1 MRQLR
6 NGCSILQT
14 LTESE
19 THCKCIF
26 HPECVACV
34 MFDFHNVGMASRPS
48 RFRRTYIREWRKH
61 RELTLEQL
69 AERLEMTASMVSM
82 LERGQRGYTQ
92 ETLEALANALRTDV
106 PSLLM
111 RDPSDPDAIWSIWD
125 QAKPGE
131 RRQITE
137 IAKTLIRTR
146 NG

>member
-1 MRQLR
+1 
-6 NGCSILQT
+6 
-14 LTESE
+14 
-19 THCKCIF
+19 
-26 HPECVACV
+26 